1 MSAVLTIDAGAPG
14 SAADHMRYIL
24 RPSACE
30 PQVLHQHL
38 PPDVAEALAAGNGQ
52 RERYE
57 KARRAY
63 ERETHRSKPRAEV
76 SPGER
81 GLLIAWADQVDR
93 RERLRHGKRAG
104 QPRTFYRVVLSYKE
118 SLSTTKVL
126 DDAARWLSGAF
137 PEARALGAVHKN
149 TERPHIHL
157 FLSARQVTGKKIH
170 YHRREFEQLLRSWS
184 AVYEARLD
192 RRMRRGFAPIRGTP
206 LSKKLDETRALRQAL
221 RESYER
227 GEGPEA
233 RQQLIAAHR
242 KRRAS
247 PPPSQVY
254 RERDVETLIVAVG
267 RGLSKE
273 AQEQL
278 KDVPRDVRYAVKQ
291 LESSAEYMGRGFRR
305 KDEIREVLSELSE
318 LSPEDRATLSKVLG
332 PELASLTREVYR
344 SEPVWSQA
352 LGRGFGPEM

>member
-52 RERYE
+52 RGGYE

-63 ERETHRSKPRAEV
+63 ERKTHRSKPRAEV
-76 SPGER
+76 SPSER

-93 RERLRHGKRAG
+93 RERLRHGSHAG
-104 QPRTFYRVVLSYKE
+104 RPRTFYRVVLSYE
-118 SLSTTKVL
+118 EGLSTTKVL
-126 DDAARWLSGAF
+126 DDAAQWLSGAF

-149 TERPHIHL
+149 TEHPHIHL
-157 FLSARQVTGKKIH
+157 FLSARQVTGEKIH

-184 AVYEARLD
+184 AVYEARMD
-192 RRMRRGFAPIRGTP
+192 WEMRHEFAPVRGTP
-206 LSKKLDETRALRQAL
+206 LSEKLDETQALRRAL
-221 RESYER
+221 RESHER

-233 RQQLIAAHR
+233 REELIAAHR
-242 KRRAS
+242 KRRAT

-254 RERDVETLIVAVG
+254 RERDLWTLIAAV
-267 RGLSKE
+267 RHGLPQEVK
-273 AQEQL
+273 EQL
-278 KDVPRDVRYAVKQ
+278 EDVPYDVRSAARA
-291 LESSAEYMGRGFRR
+291 LERAADEIDSSYGRNKNRR
-305 KDEIREVLSELSE
+305 KVLQKLSE
-318 LSPEDRATLSKVLG
+318 LSPEERATLSKVLG

-344 SEPVWSQA
+344 SEPMWSQA
-352 LGRGFGPEM
+352 LGRGMGLEM